1 MLLKIY
7 GYSTSNEVF
16 AHDWLLVLIRYKDDK
31 EIIFHNSLANDV
43 QQFIDMYN
51 PILIG
56 HNARYYDQYILKAV
70 LAGYT
75 PEEIKEVNDYI
86 INGGQGFE
94 LDFGYIEIPPI
105 WDTIQDIVPMRSLK
119 EIEANLR
126 LNITETTLSF
136 DCPNKWTKKEYEEV
150 LYYCEHDVM
159 ALKPLFKERYGYFK
173 TKFDICLLSD
183 IDPLYNTGLTNA
195 KLCAKFLKAKMVK
208 RNDERKYTIPSN
220 ISIDLIDNKI
230 LNFFA
235 RIKDDTISDDELFT
249 SKLDYDFH
257 GMPSVFAWGGAHGAK
272 ANFTYDYMS
281 EPDKIVINEDFA
293 SLYPHLLALPTY
305 NFISR
310 NIQDKNAYYNTLKH
324 RLQLKKEGK
333 KEEQLPLKL
342 ILNTTYGC
350 QNNKYNDLYDP
361 RGARGTCISGQLL
374 ISELTERIYSIG
386 DVELVQLNTDG
397 LMVKL
402 PKNKLEEYYKVSN
415 EFSKKCGIELEYDII
430 YKIVQRDVNNYCMIY
445 GNEESKKI
453 KAKGGC
459 FSALPEI
466 KINKDGTLDTK
477 VITDFKSNSLS
488 IVSESILK
496 KLLFNIPVEETI
508 NNCND
513 IFRFQIISHLGATYE
528 KCVQE
533 STNGDI
539 ELQRNNRIYAGK
551 IPSGAIIKVKPN
563 GRRDSLASQPPNP
576 IIDNGNKCT
585 IEDINKEWYIAI
597 ANQRVSDFLGIKRL
611 EEYKKDELVTLAEE
625 LGLDIDK
632 KTKKDEL
639 IKIIKNH
646 KKGIDY
652 YDTICYDNN
661 VKKGNE
667 INMATKQELEEKLQR
682 SLEQNEKLVEK
693 LKERNDNVEA
703 EKQINNSACDKKID
717 TVYLL
722 HKINEFRKK
731 VREYTFEFDKEL
743 PANLGGGE
751 YYSID
756 QFYNAVQAIALGV
769 GLDFSFETTRLIQ
782 FDKELTK
789 PANKLPIHVATVE
802 TIAKFTDIDTGMS
815 KQYIT
820 IAQGSDTIDKAVA
833 SASSMAFRNWFYKN
847 FTPKNMNEEE
857 LDEKPVEESKPK
869 VPVYVPEQKKEEI
882 KKEVVKQVQQ
892 ENSDDEDIKAICEN
906 IMKIREYPGCEKY
919 GDKTLPKLMS
929 GNLSSADIL
938 EIDLKVKQKLKKVQ
952 NG

>member
-43 QQFIDMYN
+43 QQFIDMYD

-70 LAGYT
+70 LSSYT
-75 PEEIKEVNDYI
+75 PEEIKDVNDYI

-94 LDFGYIEIPPI
+94 LDFGYVEIPPI
-105 WDTIQDIVPMRSLK
+105 WDTIQDIVPIRSLK

-126 LNITETTLSF
+126 LNITETTIPF
-136 DCPNKWTKKEYEEV
+136 DLPTKWTKKEYEEV

-159 ALKPLFKERYGYFK
+159 ALKPLFEKRYGYFK
-173 TKFDICLLSD
+173 TKFDICLLSN

-195 KLCAKFLKAKMVK
+195 KLCAKFLKAKMIK
-208 RNDERKYTIPSN
+208 RDDEREYTIPSN
-220 ISIDLIDNKI
+220 ISIDLIDKKI

-235 RIKDDTISDDELFT
+235 RIKDNSISDDELFT

-257 GMPSVFAWGGAHGAK
+257 GMPSVLAWGGAHGAK
-272 ANFTYDYMS
+272 ANFIYDYEK
-281 EPDKIVINEDFA
+281 EPNEIVINEDFA

-488 IVSESILK
+488 IVSEAILK

-585 IEDINKEWYIAI
+585 IEDINKEWYIEI
-597 ANQRVSDFLGIKRL
+597 ANQRVNDFLGIKRL
-611 EEYKKDELVTLAEE
+611 EEYKKDELITLAEE

-632 KTKKDEL
+632 KTKKADL
-639 IKIIKNH
+639 IKIIKE
-646 KKGIDY
+646 K
-652 YDTICYDNN
+652 
-661 VKKGNE
+661 KKGNE
-667 INMATKQELEEKLQR
+667 ITMATKQELEEKLQK

-693 LKERNDNVEA
+693 LKEKENGAVEA
-703 EKQINNSACDKKID
+703 EKQIIKPLDDEQTD
-717 TVYLL
+717 TFSLL
-722 HKINEFRKK
+722 HKIHQFRKK
-731 VREYTFEFDKEL
+731 VRERNFEFDKEL

-756 QFYNAVQAIALGV
+756 QFYNAVQEIALEV
-769 GLDFSFETTRLIQ
+769 GLDFSFETTRLLQ

-802 TIAKFTDIDTGMS
+802 TVAKFTDINTGKG

-847 FTPKNMNEEE
+847 FTPKNMSEEE

-869 VPVYVPEQKKEEI
+869 VPVYVPEKKKEEI

>member
-70 LAGYT
+70 LSSYT
-75 PEEIKEVNDYI
+75 PEEIKDVNDYI

-94 LDFGYIEIPPI
+94 LDFGYVEIPPI

-126 LNITETTLSF
+126 LNITETTIPF
-136 DCPNKWTKKEYEEV
+136 DLPTKWTKKEYEEV
-150 LYYCEHDVM
+150 LYYCEHDVT
-159 ALKPLFKERYGYFK
+159 ALKPLFEKRYGYFK

-195 KLCAKFLKAKMVK
+195 KLCAKFLKAKMIK
-208 RNDERKYTIPSN
+208 RDDEREYTIPSN
-220 ISIDLIDNKI
+220 ISIDLIDKKI

-235 RIKDDTISDDELFT
+235 RIKDNSISDDELFT

-272 ANFTYDYMS
+272 ANFIYDYTA
-281 EPDKIVINEDFA
+281 EPNKIVINEDFA

-310 NIQDKNAYYNTLKH
+310 NIQDKNAYYNTLKR

-374 ISELTERIYSIG
+374 ISELTERIYGIG
-386 DVELVQLNTDG
+386 DVELIQLNTDG

-402 PKNKLEEYYKVSN
+402 PKDKLEEYYKVSN

-445 GNEESKKI
+445 GNEKSKKI

-459 FSALPEI
+459 FSALPKM
-466 KINKDGTLDTK
+466 KINKDGTLDTE

-488 IVSESILK
+488 IVAETILK
-496 KLLFNIPVEETI
+496 KLLFDIPVEETI

-533 STNGDI
+533 SPNGDI

-551 IPSGAIIKVKPN
+551 TPSGAIIKVKPN

-585 IEDINKEWYIAI
+585 IEDINKEWYIDI
-597 ANQRVSDFLGIKRL
+597 ANQRVNDFLGIKRL
-611 EEYKKDELVTLAEE
+611 EEYKKDELITLAEE

-632 KTKKDEL
+632 KTKKADL
-639 IKIIKNH
+639 IKIIKE
-646 KKGIDY
+646 K
-652 YDTICYDNN
+652 
-661 VKKGNE
+661 KKGNE
-667 INMATKQELEEKLQR
+667 ITMATKQELEEKLQK

-693 LKERNDNVEA
+693 LKEKENGAVEA
-703 EKQINNSACDKKID
+703 EKQIIKPLDDGQAD
-717 TVYLL
+717 TFSLL
-722 HKINEFRKK
+722 HKIHQFRKK
-731 VREYTFEFDKEL
+731 VRERNFEFDKEL

-756 QFYNAVQAIALGV
+756 QFYNAVQEIALEV
-769 GLDFSFETTRLIQ
+769 GLDFSFETTRLLQ

-802 TIAKFTDIDTGMS
+802 TVAKFTDINTGKG

-847 FTPKNMNEEE
+847 FTPKNMSEEE

-869 VPVYVPEQKKEEI
+869 VPVYVPEKKKEEI

>member
-43 QQFIDMYN
+43 QQFIDMYD

-70 LAGYT
+70 LSSYT
-75 PEEIKEVNDYI
+75 PEEIKDVNDYI

-94 LDFGYIEIPPI
+94 LDFGYVEIPPI

-126 LNITETTLSF
+126 LNITETTIPF
-136 DCPNKWTKKEYEEV
+136 DLPTKWTKKEYEEV

-159 ALKPLFKERYGYFK
+159 ALKPLFEKRYGYFK
-173 TKFDICLLSD
+173 TKFDICLLSN

-195 KLCAKFLKAKMVK
+195 KLCAKFLKAKMIK
-208 RNDERKYTIPSN
+208 RDDEREYTIPSN
-220 ISIDLIDNKI
+220 ISIDLIDKKI

-235 RIKDDTISDDELFT
+235 RIKDNSISDDELFT

-272 ANFTYDYMS
+272 ANFIYDYEK
-281 EPDKIVINEDFA
+281 EPNEIVINEDFA

-488 IVSESILK
+488 IVSEAILK
-496 KLLFNIPVEETI
+496 KLLFDIPVEETI

-513 IFRFQIISHLGATYE
+513 IFRFQIISHLGTTYE

-585 IEDINKEWYIAI
+585 IEDINKEWYIEI

-632 KTKKDEL
+632 KTKKADL
-639 IKIIKNH
+639 IKIIKE
-646 KKGIDY
+646 K
-652 YDTICYDNN
+652 
-661 VKKGNE
+661 KKGNE
-667 INMATKQELEEKLQR
+667 ITMATKQELEEKLQK

-693 LKERNDNVEA
+693 LKEKENGAVEA
-703 EKQINNSACDKKID
+703 EKQIIKPLDDGQVD
-717 TVYLL
+717 TFSLL
-722 HKINEFRKK
+722 HKIHQFRKK
-731 VREYTFEFDKEL
+731 VRERNFEFDKEL

-756 QFYNAVQAIALGV
+756 QFYNAVQEIALEV
-769 GLDFSFETTRLIQ
+769 GLDFSFETTRLLQ

-789 PANKLPIHVATVE
+789 IANKLPIHVATVE
-802 TIAKFTDIDTGMS
+802 TVAKFTDINTGKG

-847 FTPKNMNEEE
+847 FTPKNMSEEE
-857 LDEKPVEESKPK
+857 LDEKPFEESKPK
-869 VPVYVPEQKKEEI
+869 VPVYVPEKKKEEI

>member
-70 LAGYT
+70 LSSYT
-75 PEEIKEVNDYI
+75 PEEIKDVNDYI

-94 LDFGYIEIPPI
+94 LDFGYVEIPPI

-126 LNITETTLSF
+126 LNITETTIPF
-136 DCPNKWTKKEYEEV
+136 DLPTKWTKKEYEEV

-159 ALKPLFKERYGYFK
+159 ALKPLFEKRYGYFK
-173 TKFDICLLSD
+173 TKFDICLLSN

-195 KLCAKFLKAKMVK
+195 KLCAKFLKAKMIK
-208 RNDERKYTIPSN
+208 RDDEREYTIPSN
-220 ISIDLIDNKI
+220 ISIDLIDKKI
-230 LNFFA
+230 LNFFS
-235 RIKDDTISDDELFT
+235 RIKDNSISDDELFT

-257 GMPSVFAWGGAHGAK
+257 GMPSVLAWGGAHGAK
-272 ANFTYDYMS
+272 ANFIYDYEK
-281 EPDKIVINEDFA
+281 EPNEIVINEDFA

-488 IVSESILK
+488 IVSEAILK

-513 IFRFQIISHLGATYE
+513 IFRFQIISHLGTTYE

-576 IIDNGNKCT
+576 VIDNGNKCT
-585 IEDINKEWYIAI
+585 IEDINKEWYIEI
-597 ANQRVSDFLGIKRL
+597 ANQRVNDFLGIKRL

-632 KTKKDEL
+632 KTKKADL
-639 IKIIKNH
+639 IKIIKE
-646 KKGIDY
+646 K
-652 YDTICYDNN
+652 
-661 VKKGNE
+661 KKGNE
-667 INMATKQELEEKLQR
+667 ITMATKQELEEKLQK

-693 LKERNDNVEA
+693 LKEKENGAVEA
-703 EKQINNSACDKKID
+703 EKQIIKPLDDGQAD
-717 TVYLL
+717 TFSLL
-722 HKINEFRKK
+722 HKIHQFRKK
-731 VREYTFEFDKEL
+731 VRERNFEFDKEL

-756 QFYNAVQAIALGV
+756 QFYNAVQEIALEV
-769 GLDFSFETTRLIQ
+769 GLDFSFETTRLLQ

-802 TIAKFTDIDTGMS
+802 TVAKFTDINTGKG

-847 FTPKNMNEEE
+847 FTPKNMSEEE

-869 VPVYVPEQKKEEI
+869 VPVYVPEKKKEEI

>member
-1 MLLKIY
+1 M
-7 GYSTSNEVF
+7 NEVF
-16 AHDWLLVLIRYKDDK
+16 AHDWLLVLIKYDNEK

-43 QQFIDMYN
+43 QKFIDINN

-126 LNITETTLSF
+126 LNITETTIPF
-136 DCPNKWTKKEYEEV
+136 DLPTKWTKKEYEEV

-159 ALKPLFKERYGYFK
+159 ALKPLFEKRYGYFK
-173 TKFDICLLSD
+173 TKFDICLLSN

-195 KLCAKFLKAKMVK
+195 KLCAKFLKAKMIK
-208 RNDERKYTIPSN
+208 RDDEREYTIPSN
-220 ISIDLIDNKI
+220 ISIDLIDKKI

-466 KINKDGTLDTK
+466 KINKDGTLDTE

-488 IVSESILK
+488 IVAEAILK

-513 IFRFQIISHLGATYE
+513 IFRFQIISHLGSTYE

-533 STNGDI
+533 SPNGDI

-576 IIDNGNKCT
+576 IIDNGNKCI
-585 IEDINKEWYIAI
+585 IEDINKEWYIEI

-632 KTKKDEL
+632 KTKKADL
-639 IKIIKNH
+639 IKIIKE
-646 KKGIDY
+646 K
-652 YDTICYDNN
+652 
-661 VKKGNE
+661 KKGNE
-667 INMATKQELEEKLQR
+667 ITMATKQELEEKLQK

-693 LKERNDNVEA
+693 LKEKENGAVDA
-703 EKQINNSACDKKID
+703 EKQIIKPLDDGQAD
-717 TVYLL
+717 TFSLL
-722 HKINEFRKK
+722 HKIHQFRKK
-731 VREYTFEFDKEL
+731 VRERNFEFDKEL

-756 QFYNAVQAIALGV
+756 QFYNAVQEIALEV
-769 GLDFSFETTRLIQ
+769 GLDFSFETTRLLQ

-802 TIAKFTDIDTGMS
+802 TVAKFTDINTGKG

-847 FTPKNMNEEE
+847 FTPKNMSEEE

-869 VPVYVPEQKKEEI
+869 VPVYVPEKKKEEI

>member
-1 MLLKIY
+1 M
-7 GYSTSNEVF
+7 
-16 AHDWLLVLIRYKDDK
+16 
-31 EIIFHNSLANDV
+31 
-43 QQFIDMYN
+43 
-51 PILIG
+51 
-56 HNARYYDQYILKAV
+56 
-70 LAGYT
+70 
-75 PEEIKEVNDYI
+75 
-86 INGGQGFE
+86 
-94 LDFGYIEIPPI
+94 
-105 WDTIQDIVPMRSLK
+105 
-119 EIEANLR
+119 
-126 LNITETTLSF
+126 
-136 DCPNKWTKKEYEEV
+136 
-150 LYYCEHDVM
+150 
-159 ALKPLFKERYGYFK
+159 
-173 TKFDICLLSD
+173 
-183 IDPLYNTGLTNA
+183 
-195 KLCAKFLKAKMVK
+195 
-208 RNDERKYTIPSN
+208 
-220 ISIDLIDNKI
+220 
-230 LNFFA
+230 
-235 RIKDDTISDDELFT
+235 
-249 SKLDYDFH
+249 
-257 GMPSVFAWGGAHGAK
+257 
-272 ANFTYDYMS
+272 
-281 EPDKIVINEDFA
+281 
-293 SLYPHLLALPTY
+293 
-305 NFISR
+305 
-310 NIQDKNAYYNTLKH
+310 
-324 RLQLKKEGK
+324 KKEGK

-488 IVSESILK
+488 IVSEAILK

-513 IFRFQIISHLGATYE
+513 IFRFQIISHLGTTYE

-585 IEDINKEWYIAI
+585 IEDINKEWYIDI
-597 ANQRVSDFLGIKRL
+597 ANQRVNDFLGIKRL
-611 EEYKKDELVTLAEE
+611 EEYKKDELITLAEE

-703 EKQINNSACDKKID
+703 EKQIIKPLDDKQAD
-717 TVYLL
+717 TFSLL
-722 HKINEFRKK
+722 HKIHQFRKK
-731 VREYTFEFDKEL
+731 VRERNFEFDKEL

-756 QFYNAVQAIALGV
+756 QFYNAVQEIALEV
-769 GLDFSFETTRLIQ
+769 GLDFSFETTRLLQ

-802 TIAKFTDIDTGMS
+802 TVAKFTDINTGKG

-847 FTPKNMNEEE
+847 FTPKNMSEEE

-869 VPVYVPEQKKEEI
+869 VPVYVPEKKKEEI

-929 GNLSSADIL
+929 GKLSSSDIL
-938 EIDLKVKQKLKKVQ
+938 EIDLKVKQRLKKVQ

>member
-70 LAGYT
+70 LSSYT
-75 PEEIKEVNDYI
+75 PEEIKDVNDYI

-94 LDFGYIEIPPI
+94 LDFGYVEIPPI

-126 LNITETTLSF
+126 LNITETTIPF
-136 DCPNKWTKKEYEEV
+136 DLPTKWTKKEYEEV

-159 ALKPLFKERYGYFK
+159 ALKPLFEKRYGYFK
-173 TKFDICLLSD
+173 TKFDICLLSN

-195 KLCAKFLKAKMVK
+195 KLCAKFLKAKMIK
-208 RNDERKYTIPSN
+208 RDDEREYTIPSN
-220 ISIDLIDNKI
+220 ISIDLIDKKI

-235 RIKDDTISDDELFT
+235 RIKDNSISNDELFT

-272 ANFTYDYMS
+272 ANFIYDYTA
-281 EPDKIVINEDFA
+281 EPNKIVINEDFA

-310 NIQDKNAYYNTLKH
+310 NIQDKNAYYNTLKR

-488 IVSESILK
+488 IVSEALLK
-496 KLLFNIPVEETI
+496 KLLLDIPVEETI

-585 IEDINKEWYIAI
+585 IEDINKEWYIEI

-611 EEYKKDELVTLAEE
+611 EEYKKDELITLAEE

-632 KTKKDEL
+632 KTKKADL
-639 IKIIKNH
+639 IKIIKE
-646 KKGIDY
+646 K
-652 YDTICYDNN
+652 
-661 VKKGNE
+661 KKGNE
-667 INMATKQELEEKLQR
+667 ITMATKQELEEKLQK

-703 EKQINNSACDKKID
+703 EKQIIKPLDDEQAD
-717 TVYLL
+717 TFSLL
-722 HKINEFRKK
+722 HKIHQFRKK
-731 VREYTFEFDKEL
+731 VRERNFEFDKEL

-756 QFYNAVQAIALGV
+756 QFYNAVQEIALEV
-769 GLDFSFETTRLIQ
+769 GLDFSFETTRLLQ

-802 TIAKFTDIDTGMS
+802 TVAKFTDINTGKG

-847 FTPKNMNEEE
+847 FTPKNMSEEE

-869 VPVYVPEQKKEEI
+869 VPVYVPEKKKEEI

-892 ENSDDEDIKAICEN
+892 ETSDDEDIKAICEN